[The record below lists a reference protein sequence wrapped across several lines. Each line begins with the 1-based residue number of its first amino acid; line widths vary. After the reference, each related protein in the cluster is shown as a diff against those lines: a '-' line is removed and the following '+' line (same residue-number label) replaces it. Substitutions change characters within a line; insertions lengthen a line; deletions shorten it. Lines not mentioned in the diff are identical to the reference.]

1 MQKFCRDTLRQYGFG
16 NREAMQNLVMEE
28 LVELVKCGD
37 EDRLQ
42 HTQGRI
48 TFSVNYFHRSFFQFG
63 PNYDDG
69 KNMTYDDPELLELL
83 DHGHNFIKNGIFGP
97 GILTAFP
104 FLKSVFP
111 EALGYTT
118 QIGAAM
124 GIQRC
129 ANWSSDGNSTL
140 CQGIRG
146 ILYY

>member
-28 LVELVKCGD
+28 LVELVKCVD

-42 HTQGRI
+42 NTQGRV
-48 TFSVNYFHRSFFQFG
+48 TFSVNYLHRSFSNLVG
-63 PNYDDG
+63 TMMMG
-69 KNMTYDDPELLELL
+69 KRMNYDDPELLELL
-83 DHGHNFIKNGIFGP
+83 DHGHNFIKNGIFGA

-129 ANWSSDGNSTL
+129 AKV
-140 CQGIRG
+140 RG
-146 ILYY
+146 ILYLGHEAKKNLN